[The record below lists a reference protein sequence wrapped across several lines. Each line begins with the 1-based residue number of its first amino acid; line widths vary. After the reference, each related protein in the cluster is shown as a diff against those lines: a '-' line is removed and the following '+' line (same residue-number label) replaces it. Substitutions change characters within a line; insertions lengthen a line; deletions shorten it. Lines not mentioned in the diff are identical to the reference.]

1 MSLYKITAHAKFN
14 TYGEYWMWA
23 KDAGEAKRWFLRAMA
38 LSSHPEAVLAVELVT
53 DDNPRMFRQV

>member
-23 KDAGEAKRWFLRAMA
+23 KDAGEAKKWFLWKMG
-38 LSSHPEAVLAVELVT
+38 LSSYPEAVLAVELVT
-53 DDNPRMFRQV
+53 DENPCMFRQV